1 MAFLEMV
8 FEGVIVDV
16 VLLLAM
22 SRSSVADVASLMSV
36 TTVRIQLV
44 ISVEPFTTETAFRV
58 PSETALVNRARD
70 VVSVLFVLAQLR
82 RGEDFMFV
90 SEKFFVSSA
99 KITISTRPFSNLT
112 LYRLRYETGGT
123 HTTSSCH
130 VCS

>member
-1 MAFLEMV
+1 MV

-99 KITISTRPFSNLT
+99 KITISTRPFSKLT